1 MEILSLVD
9 NLEKT
14 LTSSARVPATQK
26 VMVNLN
32 KMLGGW
38 WTRCAWPSPQ
48 DLQDAQ
54 DMLAQRESVLSQA
67 LMDARRI
74 KASAEE
80 TSRNQVR
87 ESTIVAEAERKA
99 EHMLAD
105 AKRRSDALLQDAQQ
119 GAHALAQKAQ
129 SFGDTQVRESN
140 RYAQEVLSRLEAQL
154 SAALNSI
161 RLGLDSLESQEVK
174 AAAPTD

>member
-14 LTSSARVPATQK
+14 LASSARVPATQK

-32 KMLGGW
+32 RMLELVDQM
-38 WTRCAWPSPQ
+38 RLAIPQ

-67 LMDARRI
+67 LLDARRI

-80 TSRNQVR
+80 ASRNQVK
-87 ESTIVAEAERKA
+87 ESAIMAEAERKA

-119 GAHALAQKAQ
+119 GAHTLAQKAQ

-140 RYAQEVLSRLEAQL
+140 RYAQEVLSRLETQL

-161 RLGLDSLESQEVK
+161 RLGLDSLESQEVR
-174 AAAPTD
+174 APAPTD